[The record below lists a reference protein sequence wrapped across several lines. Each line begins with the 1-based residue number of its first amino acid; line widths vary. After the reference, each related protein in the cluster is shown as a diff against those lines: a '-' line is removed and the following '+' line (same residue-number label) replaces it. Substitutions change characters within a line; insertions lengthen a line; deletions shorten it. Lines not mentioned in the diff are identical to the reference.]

1 MRAGGKISPDENFQL
16 YGSWKGS
23 LVAITSL
30 CHLSVENSLHETWS
44 YNMLCATAIVVDKPN
59 IVVVFLQARE
69 GDDDCIVVYFWWQI
83 ADYHNHDPA
92 VYDPSV
98 V

>member
-23 LVAITSL
+23 LVTITSL

-44 YNMLCATAIVVDKPN
+44 YNMLCAIAIVVDKPT
-59 IVVVFLQARE
+59 IVVFLQARE

-83 ADYHNHDPA
+83 SDYHNHDPT
-92 VYDPSV
+92 VYDPSAV
-98 V
+98 